1 MSVSIV
7 VTLLG
12 GLGLFLLGMHQMGD
26 GMAKAAGTRMRGI
39 LEAATSNRI
48 KGTLVGIVFCA
59 LIQSSSATT
68 VMVVSFVNAG
78 MMTLYQAAGV
88 IFGANIGTTITSQL
102 VSFNLS
108 EYAPLIL
115 FAGVIMTQFIK
126 DSRVKKVGEVILGF
140 GVLFMGLDLMSSS
153 MSSLKDSPQIAQILG
168 GLTNPVLAV
177 LVGTVITAIIQ
188 SSSVTVSIILLMAQQ
203 GLLELPICFYIILG
217 CNIGACMSAMIASLT
232 GKKDAKRAALIH
244 LFFNI
249 IGTVIIF
256 IVLTVAGPQVLR
268 LIQAISGTDPGRC
281 VANAH
286 TLFKICQVIILLPF
300 TNGIV
305 KLTYL
310 AVPGEEAA
318 KDQEVELL
326 YIGDKAM
333 FSPATAVVEGI
344 KELEHMAS
352 LVYENLNRGLD
363 ALIEQDESKIE
374 KVYEVEKQIDQMNR
388 AITDYL
394 VSIGQMALPI
404 DDRRSI
410 SGLFH
415 VINDIERIGNQAKN
429 LADEAAERMEEQIVF
444 SDECYEEL
452 HQMREKVNLIM
463 EYSVDAFA
471 HGEREHMQDILD
483 LEDEIDEMER
493 TFQKNHVERL
503 SRNEC
508 TAAAGLV
515 FSDVLSGL
523 ERVADHATN
532 IGYSMMD
539 AQDEEEIN

>member
-12 GLGLFLLGMHQMGD
+12 GLGLFLMGMHQMSD
-26 GMAKAAGTRMRGI
+26 GMAKAAGARMRGI

-140 GVLFMGLDLMSSS
+140 GVLFMGLDLMSGS
-153 MSSLKDSPQIAQILG
+153 MSSLKDSPQIANILG
-168 GLTNPVLAV
+168 GLTNPLLAV

-268 LIQAISGTDPGRC
+268 LIQAISGDDPGRC

-286 TLFKICQVIILLPF
+286 SLFKICQVILLLPF

-310 AVPGEEAA
+310 AVPGEDAA
-318 KDQEVELL
+318 KDQEIELL

-363 ALIEQDESKIE
+363 ALIEQDSAKIE
-374 KVYEVEKQIDQMNR
+374 KVYEVEKQIDLMNR

-429 LADEAAERMEEQIVF
+429 LADEAAERVEEQIVF
-444 SDECYEEL
+444 SDECYDEL
-452 HQMREKVNLIM
+452 RQMREKVNLIM

-493 TFQKNHVERL
+493 AFQKNHVERL

-539 AQDEEEIN
+539 AQEEDEN